1 MPDRLINPTAAPG
14 SYRQIAITVVSAAL
28 IGYGSAWFQS
38 RTDQDRQ
45 QYNIEQMQ
53 QNLLKQSQVAEESAR
68 QREQMAIRLAEM
80 GVIQNNLLE
89 QMRDVKRDHEELKR
103 RRGE

>member
-1 MPDRLINPTAAPG
+1 MPDRLINPTAQPG
-14 SYRQIAITVVSAAL
+14 SYRQVVVTVVSAAL
-28 IGYGSAWFQS
+28 IGYGSSWLQS

-53 QNLLKQSQVAEESAR
+53 QTQLKQSQALEESAR

-80 GVIQNNLLE
+80 GVIQNTLLE
-89 QMRDVKRDHEELKR
+89 QVREIKRDHEEVKR
-103 RRGE
+103 RGR